1 MSLVPLEQTYI
12 IANYREVALR
22 HVRPGQAVKIHVDAY
37 DIDLNGVVDSI
48 APASGTVFSPIPPDN
63 ATGNFTKIVQ
73 RLPVKILVAPNQPLA
88 RLLRVGL
95 SVETTIQTDFAPVV
109 GDAAAQRTTSS
120 ADSQPQL
127 LMSGSSAL
135 PDPDP
140 AENGARPRLSPAKC
154 AAPSPRPGARA
165 EPTIDFST
173 PL

>member
-1 MSLVPLEQTYI
+1 
-12 IANYREVALR
+12 
-22 HVRPGQAVKIHVDAY
+22 VKIHVDAY
-37 DIDLNGVVDSI
+37 DINLNGVVDSI

-109 GDAAAQRTTSS
+109 DDAASQRTTSS
-120 ADSQPQL
+120 ADGQPQL
-127 LMSGSSAL
+127 LMSGSNAP
-135 PDPDP
+135 PDPNP
-140 AENGARPRLSPAKC
+140 AENGARPRRSPAKR
-154 AAPSPRPGARA
+154 AAPSPRPGLRP
-165 EPTIDFST
+165 EPTTDFSF